1 MLVIKWFQQ
10 RKEKADLKRR
20 KVERAEAEKL
30 EDSRDKKEEE
40 RKKSTKVDSNCIAML
55 HKTFVCQQIF
65 VLLQEVKMAKRKK
78 AEYRKIQQAVTPDVQ
93 V

>member
-1 MLVIKWFQQ
+1 MIKWFQQ

-40 RKKSTKVDSNCIAML
+40 KKKSTKVDSNCIAML
-55 HKTFVCQQIF
+55 HKTFVCQQF
-65 VLLQEVKMAKRKK
+65 FSSSGG
-78 AEYRKIQQAVTPDVQ
+78 
-93 V
+93 

>member
-1 MLVIKWFQQ
+1 MIKWFQQ

-55 HKTFVCQQIF
+55 HKTFVCQQF
-65 VLLQEVKMAKRKK
+65 SSSSGG
-78 AEYRKIQQAVTPDVQ
+78 
-93 V
+93 

>member
-1 MLVIKWFQQ
+1 MFKWFQQ

-55 HKTFVCQQIF
+55 HKTFVCQQF
-65 VLLQEVKMAKRKK
+65 FFFFRRLK
-78 AEYRKIQQAVTPDVQ
+78 
-93 V
+93 

>member
-1 MLVIKWFQQ
+1 MIKWFQQ

-55 HKTFVCQQIF
+55 HAQNFCMSTIF
-65 VLLQEVKMAKRKK
+65 FLLQEVKIAKRKK

>member
-1 MLVIKWFQQ
+1 MIKWFQQ

-65 VLLQEVKMAKRKK
+65 FFFRRLK
-78 AEYRKIQQAVTPDVQ
+78 
-93 V
+93 

>member
-1 MLVIKWFQQ
+1 MFKWFQQ

-55 HKTFVCQQIF
+55 HKTFVCQQF
-65 VLLQEVKMAKRKK
+65 FSSSGG
-78 AEYRKIQQAVTPDVQ
+78 
-93 V
+93 

>member
-1 MLVIKWFQQ
+1 MFKWFQQ

-55 HKTFVCQQIF
+55 HKTFVCQQF
-65 VLLQEVKMAKRKK
+65 FLLLQEVKIAKRKK

>member
-1 MLVIKWFQQ
+1 MIKWFQQ

-55 HKTFVCQQIF
+55 HKTFVCQQF
-65 VLLQEVKMAKRKK
+65 FFFFRRLK
-78 AEYRKIQQAVTPDVQ
+78 
-93 V
+93 

>member
-1 MLVIKWFQQ
+1 MIKWFQQ

-55 HKTFVCQQIF
+55 HKTFVCQQF
-65 VLLQEVKMAKRKK
+65 FSSSGG
-78 AEYRKIQQAVTPDVQ
+78 
-93 V
+93 

>member
-65 VLLQEVKMAKRKK
+65 FFFRRLK
-78 AEYRKIQQAVTPDVQ
+78 
-93 V
+93 

>member
-1 MLVIKWFQQ
+1 MIKWFQQ

-40 RKKSTKVDSNCIAML
+40 RKKNTKVDSNCIAML
-55 HKTFVCQQIF
+55 HKTFVCQQF
-65 VLLQEVKMAKRKK
+65 FSSSGG
-78 AEYRKIQQAVTPDVQ
+78 
-93 V
+93 